1 MGLQRHCLLIGTSS
15 KKGLSAYCNQQAN
28 TTGLNF
34 YTSLKL
40 IVLLASIYFLNTP
53 ISNFMDSNPALCAA
67 IANHITTSPQ
77 QQITFA
83 QFMDMVL
90 YHPEHGYYS
99 SDAVKIGFQGSDF
112 FTSPNLCAD
121 FGELLAEQFLQ
132 MWEILGRPVPFSLVE
147 MGAGQGL
154 LALHILKYHQLRY
167 PDFFTALEYI
177 IVEKSP
183 TLRQE
188 QQQRLEDLPVRWC
201 NLEDIPSNAIAGCFF
216 SNELVDAFPVHQF
229 ILEKGELR
237 EIYVTAHRHE
247 EETNAPCPIP
257 LFTEVTGELSTPQ
270 MAKYLDLVEIDF
282 AQSQYP
288 DGYRSEINLAALDW
302 LSIVA
307 DRLQRG
313 YVLTIDYGYPAS
325 RYYNP
330 RRSQGTLQC
339 YYHHRFH
346 DNPYIN
352 IGRQDITAHVDFT
365 ALERWGQKCN
375 LKNIGF
381 IQQGLFLMALG
392 LGDRIAALSY
402 QQQPLSQLLQRRDA
416 LQQLLDPTGLGGFGV
431 LVQSKGLDKTE
442 ISQSL
447 KGLTVPE

>member
-1 MGLQRHCLLIGTSS
+1 
-15 KKGLSAYCNQQAN
+15 
-28 TTGLNF
+28 
-34 YTSLKL
+34 
-40 IVLLASIYFLNTP
+40 
-53 ISNFMDSNPALCAA
+53 MDSNPALCAA
-67 IANHITTSPQ
+67 IADRITTSPQ
-77 QQITFA
+77 QRITFA
-83 QFMDMVL
+83 QFMDMAL
-90 YHPEHGYYS
+90 YHPEYGYYS
-99 SDAVKIGFQGSDF
+99 SDALKIGFKGGDF
-112 FTSPNLCAD
+112 FTSPNLCDD
-121 FGELLAEQFLQ
+121 FGELLAEQFFQ
-132 MWEILGRPVPFSLVE
+132 MWEILGKPIPFSLVE

-188 QQQRLEDLPVRWC
+188 QQQRLQDLPVRWC
-201 NLEDIPSNAIAGCFF
+201 NLEDIPPNAIVGCFF

-229 ILEKGELR
+229 TLETGELR
-237 EIYVTAHRHE
+237 EIYITTDSNE
-247 EETNAPCPIP
+247 KETC
-257 LFTEVTGELSTPQ
+257 LSFVEVTGEPSTLQ
-270 MAKYLDLVEIDF
+270 LAEYLDLLGIDLT
-282 AQSQYP
+282 QSAYP
-288 DGYRSEINLAALDW
+288 EGYRSEINLAALDW

-339 YYHHRFH
+339 YYQHRFH

-352 IGRQDITAHVDFT
+352 IGQQDITAHVDFT
-365 ALERWGQKCN
+365 ALERWGEKCN

-392 LGDRIAALSY
+392 LGERIAALSY
-402 QQQPLSQLLQRRDA
+402 QKQPLSELLQRRDA
-416 LQQLLDPTGLGGFGV
+416 LHQLIDPTRLGGFGV
-431 LVQSKGLDKTE
+431 LIQSKGLNNTE
-442 ISQSL
+442 TSQPI
-447 KGLTVPE
+447 KGLTLPK

>member
-1 MGLQRHCLLIGTSS
+1 
-15 KKGLSAYCNQQAN
+15 
-28 TTGLNF
+28 
-34 YTSLKL
+34 
-40 IVLLASIYFLNTP
+40 
-53 ISNFMDSNPALCAA
+53 MDSNPALCAA
-67 IANHITTSPQ
+67 IANQITTTPQ
-77 QQITFA
+77 QRITFA

-99 SDAVKIGFQGSDF
+99 SDAVKIGFQGGDF

-132 MWEILGRPVPFSLVE
+132 MWEILGKPVPFSLVE

-167 PDFFTALEYI
+167 PDFFTALEYV

-188 QQQRLEDLPVRWC
+188 QQQRLQDLPVRWC
-201 NLEDIPSNAIAGCFF
+201 NLEDIPPNAIAGCFF

-229 ILEKGELR
+229 ILETGELQ
-237 EIYVTAHRHE
+237 EIYVTTDNNE
-247 EETNAPCPIP
+247 KESNAPCSMTP
-257 LFTEVTGELSTPQ
+257 LASSRQSRPTQWLPHAPCPSFVEVTGEPSTPQ
-270 MAKYLDLVEIDF
+270 LAEYLDLLGINF
-282 AQSQYP
+282 AQSAYP

-365 ALERWGQKCN
+365 ALERWGQKYN
-375 LKNIGF
+375 LKNVGF

-392 LGDRIAALSY
+392 LGERIAALSF
-402 QQQPLSQLLQRRDA
+402 QQQPLSQLLKRRDA
-416 LQQLLDPTGLGGFGV
+416 LHQLIDPTGLGGFGV

-442 ISQSL
+442 ISQPL
-447 KGLTVPE
+447 KGLTLPE